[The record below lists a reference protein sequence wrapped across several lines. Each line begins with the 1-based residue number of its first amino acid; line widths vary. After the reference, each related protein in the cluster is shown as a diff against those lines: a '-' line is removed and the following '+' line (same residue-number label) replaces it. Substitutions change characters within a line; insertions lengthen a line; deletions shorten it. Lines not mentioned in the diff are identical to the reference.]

1 MSLAES
7 VRWWLTC
14 GVIEAYLTGS
24 RAKGMYQFSFLP
36 YFPADDLDL
45 KVNRLHLFNFWNHK
59 NTYIPDADVK
69 QRLER
74 ICSFYVDT
82 SLERLDEFTIAV
94 YRWELCTQSANK

>member
-1 MSLAES
+1 
-7 VRWWLTC
+7 
-14 GVIEAYLTGS
+14 
-24 RAKGMYQFSFLP
+24 MYQFSFLP